1 MKPEKPKIEI
11 GYRVGMLTVESKTD
25 ERKNGYT
32 IWLCKCDCGGE
43 IKLDT
48 RCLQRRTVT
57 DCGCISVVKPGM
69 LDLTGQRFG
78 KLVCLRPYEEKDI
91 RGNTQWVC
99 QCDCG
104 NTCIAALHQLRAGY
118 KKSCGCLSQ
127 LTIKDYIGKRFN
139 KLTVIEYAG
148 KWDGMHRWK
157 CRCDCGNETIVGQTL
172 LQSGKTKSCGCLR
185 IMKKADSS
193 ANPAYK
199 GFVDGTNIGILEA
212 RMSKPPIASNT
223 SGYNGVYLNVNGMW
237 TAQITFKNKT
247 YYLGS
252 FSDIQDAVLARKQ
265 GEEMFENFLEW
276 YYAAYPQKEHEAR
289 QV

>member
-1 MKPEKPKIEI
+1 MNPVRPEIKI

-25 ERKNGYT
+25 KRKNGYT

-43 IKLDT
+43 IQLDT
-48 RCLQRRTVT
+48 RCLQRGTVT
-57 DCGCISVVKPGM
+57 DCGCVSVVKPGM

-104 NTCIAALHQLRAGY
+104 NTCVAALHQLRAGY

-127 LTIKDYIGKRFN
+127 LTIKDYVGKRFN

-185 IMKKADSS
+185 IIKKADSS